1 MAAGK
6 KNDYLANLLSVLHD
20 YGVNMDGEG
29 ALLVKAIR
37 ELMGKGLS
45 VSSAVDAALKQRNYN
60 EFVAKTITDSVY
72 KMALVGYGI
81 PLTIRVDAGA
91 QKNIAKKLTNTP
103 WSGDGMKL
111 SARLHGNRETMR
123 TAIISTIQTSINRQD
138 TLNKLSME
146 LYDGYKSGKRV
157 IEPAELPKYLNQLH
171 QAAKRVAAGRTPMK
185 EFDKALAIAKGNMD
199 KVIKRNKAGTP
210 NANMMITYKNLVK
223 EAEAIVKATGKLNTE
238 ALDRAAWAAV
248 QEKSRYHADR
258 IARTESARAWFD
270 GFILE
275 TQDDELVWGYRWV
288 LSNRHKYVPFDQC
301 DVCANM
307 DIGYGKGVYPKN
319 RVPSIPRHP
328 HCMCSLEVVYFD
340 EIDTSARFNPDG
352 ARKYIDSLTDQ
363 QKEALFGVYGAK
375 AYEQGG
381 DWQKLLRG
389 WGGFERPVSRLNTK
403 DVGQLSTAT
412 LLRQEQIAKIK
423 HQKWN
428 SLLHATDFNE
438 VQRVLAQATEPE
450 LNFWVKYGDYVD
462 GDFYFNQDGA
472 HYNPSTKKVNL
483 NISLIDDRMKR
494 INGSSNTR
502 VFFHEAGHLFDDNVL
517 KSSTG
522 KQLVDILPNL
532 RDKLEADYLSYANKI
547 LVQNGRKNVSTLD
560 DLPDESRDGFVQDL
574 LADGDLK
581 NAISDIVGGLTGNWI
596 LGKYGHD
603 KRYWNYSRALE
614 QEFIA
619 HAFEASMMKGE
630 RLDVML
636 KYFPKAY
643 HYVKAEFDKLG
654 GESL

>member
-20 YGVNMDGEG
+20 YGVNMHGEG

-37 ELMGKGLS
+37 ELLGKGLS

-111 SARLHGNRETMR
+111 SARLHGNKETMR
-123 TAIISTIQTSINRQD
+123 MAIISTIQTSINRQD

-185 EFDKALAIAKGNMD
+185 EFDKALAIASANMD
-199 KVIKRNKAGTP
+199 KIIKRNKAGTP
-210 NANMMITYKNLVK
+210 NTNMMITYKNLVK

-258 IARTESARAWFD
+258 IARTEDARAWFD

-275 TQDDELVWGYRWV
+275 TQDDDLVWGYRWV

-307 DIGYGKGVYPKN
+307 DIGYGKGVYPKDK
-319 RVPSIPRHP
+319 VPSIPRHP
-328 HCMCSLEVVYFD
+328 HCMCSLEIVYFD

-352 ARKYIDSLTDQ
+352 ARKYIDSLTEHQ
-363 QKEALFGVYGAK
+363 REALFGIDGAK
-375 AYEQGG
+375 AYKQGT

-389 WGGFERPVSRLNTK
+389 WGGFENPVSRLSPSDIGVFKEKEIASEVKSCYNKIIEKEPPITK
-403 DVGQLSTAT
+403 DIQRIIEDSGGKMEGLDFRIKTRESFLRKVDADSQTIKAAGSDIT
-412 LLRQEQIAKIK
+412 LAQIAAAMSDVIRYTGIADADNLYDFYSKAMGQIENTEYKIIKVKNTWGDIANPYRGVNTVIQSPDGQNFELQFHTPESFKLKQNELHELYEEYRLVTTSATRKRELLKKMFALSAALIEPKDIDKIK
-423 HQKWN
+423 N
-428 SLLHATDFNE
+428 
-438 VQRVLAQATEPE
+438 R
-450 LNFWVKYGDYVD
+450 
-462 GDFYFNQDGA
+462 
-472 HYNPSTKKVNL
+472 
-483 NISLIDDRMKR
+483 
-494 INGSSNTR
+494 
-502 VFFHEAGHLFDDNVL
+502 
-517 KSSTG
+517 
-522 KQLVDILPNL
+522 
-532 RDKLEADYLSYANKI
+532 
-547 LVQNGRKNVSTLD
+547 
-560 DLPDESRDGFVQDL
+560 
-574 LADGDLK
+574 
-581 NAISDIVGGLTGNWI
+581 
-596 LGKYGHD
+596 
-603 KRYWNYSRALE
+603 
-614 QEFIA
+614 
-619 HAFEASMMKGE
+619 GE
-630 RLDVML
+630 R
-636 KYFPKAY
+636 
-643 HYVKAEFDKLG
+643 
-654 GESL
+654 